1 MKDACFQD
9 HGSSASVESVGRQT
23 TPRWSTTMSS
33 VDPGAHERPRRGGK
47 GPTKGARADSFLD
60 RILFWR
66 SVRNDI
72 ASMRANIE
80 KLSVELPN
88 LITHLDTSLHSR
100 LNTLE
105 NDYFVVLRNALV
117 QISELC
123 ADA

>member
-33 VDPGAHERPRRGGK
+33 VDPGAHEQPRRGGK
-47 GPTKGARADSFLD
+47 GPTKGAGADSFLD

-80 KLSVELPN
+80 SS
-88 LITHLDTSLHSR
+88 TSK
-100 LNTLE
+100 
-105 NDYFVVLRNALV
+105 FMAKLRNNANAT
-117 QISELC
+117 QATQQAAQQAAQEL
-123 ADA
+123 A